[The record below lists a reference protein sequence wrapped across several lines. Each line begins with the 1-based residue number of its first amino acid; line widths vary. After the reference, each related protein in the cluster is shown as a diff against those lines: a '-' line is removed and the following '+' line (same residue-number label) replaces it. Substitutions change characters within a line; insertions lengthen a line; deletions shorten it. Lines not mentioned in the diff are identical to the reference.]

1 METTFNFEEM
11 DEILVSRYLKEQG
24 VPDEYVEKLEGNLQ
38 SLCVCNLTA
47 QIN

>member
-1 METTFNFEEM
+1 MENTYSFEEM

-38 SLCVCNLTA
+38 LLCL
-47 QIN
+47 